1 MRLFTKIYLL
11 GVLLLSV
18 SFLVSGYFLTGYSL
32 ETSLERETDFA
43 VTQYQYDKFTV
54 LSEML
59 SSEGEI
65 EDSKSGS
72 QIIWNRIS
80 EEITAPFAV
89 MDADKRVLYSEITE
103 PETAFLEKLS
113 SEVCAYC
120 YAEEG
125 GRNVVRIGSTTNC
138 RGNIFY
144 FLTCTDITEVFRQH
158 DTMMSYFRNCY
169 IISLIVGMFLMA
181 GMSML
186 LTRPLRRVSDAARR
200 IAGGDYGERL
210 PVSGED
216 EIGMLAG
223 EFNRMAEAVEGKVKE
238 LSDAARQKEDF
249 AANFAHELK
258 TPLTSIIG
266 YADMIYQKEP
276 GKEETKKAAWYIW
289 NEGMRLEA
297 LSYKLMELTVLK
309 RQDFPL
315 MWLPAEELFA
325 DMQEGFRPVA
335 EKGSIRLKVHAKPGY
350 VKADYDLLKTLL
362 MNLIDNAVKA
372 GSTRIE
378 ITGEKKDKSYR
389 INVSDNGCGIPSEEL
404 SRITEAFY
412 MADKSRSRKQHGAG
426 LGLALAERIACI
438 HGTSLCFQ
446 SEEGEGTSV
455 SLELICEEGG
465 DVDA

>member
-1 MRLFTKIYLL
+1 ME
-11 GVLLLSV
+11 S
-18 SFLVSGYFLTGYSL
+18 
-32 ETSLERETDFA
+32 SLERETDFA
-43 VTQYQYDKFTV
+43 VTRYQYDKFSV
-54 LSEML
+54 QSEMI
-59 SSEGEI
+59 SGKGETEYSE
-65 EDSKSGS
+65 SGGR
-72 QIIWNRIS
+72 IIWDRIA
-80 EEITAPFAV
+80 EEIAVPFAV
-89 MDADKRVLYSEITE
+89 KDADEKILYSEITE
-103 PETAFLEKLS
+103 PEPDFLKQMS

-120 YAEEG
+120 YTEEG
-125 GRNVVRIGSTTNC
+125 GQNVIQIGSTMNC
-138 RGNIFY
+138 GGNVFY
-144 FLTCTDITEVFRQH
+144 FVTCTDITEVFRQH

-169 IISLIVGMFLMA
+169 FISLIVGMFLMA
-181 GMSML
+181 VMSML
-186 LTRPLRRVSDAARR
+186 FTRPLKRVTDAAGR

-210 PVSGED
+210 PVSGAD

-223 EFNRMAEAVEGKVKE
+223 EFNRMAEAVEGKVNE

-249 AANFAHELK
+249 VANFAHELK

-315 MWLPAEELFA
+315 MWLPAEELLL
-325 DMQEGFRPVA
+325 DMREGFRPVA
-335 EKGSIRLKVHAKPGY
+335 EKEGIRLMVYAEPGY
-350 VKADYDLLKTLL
+350 VRADYDLLKTLL
-362 MNLIDNAVKA
+362 MNLVDNAVKA
-372 GSTRIE
+372 GSTWIE
-378 ITGEKKDKSYR
+378 ITGEKHDNGYSSGYSVMHAPSERALRGKVYR
-389 INVSDNGCGIPSEEL
+389 INVSDDGCGIPSEEL

-438 HGTSLCFQ
+438 HGTSLCFR
-446 SEEGEGTSV
+446 SVEGAGTSV
-455 SLELICEEGG
+455 SLELLCEEGG